1 VPIFLHLQFSVIVKE
16 SRELYPVLGLGH
28 KNMVDARLYAWKTV
42 AFDKIVLV
50 LSHESPAYS
59 RQPLTDLVYVQRAIK
74 TLDHAYRHTH
84 LLTQADRP
92 VIVFMVIQA

>member
-1 VPIFLHLQFSVIVKE
+1 
-16 SRELYPVLGLGH
+16 
-28 KNMVDARLYAWKTV
+28 
-42 AFDKIVLV
+42 
-50 LSHESPAYS
+50 
-59 RQPLTDLVYVQRAIK
+59 VQRAIK